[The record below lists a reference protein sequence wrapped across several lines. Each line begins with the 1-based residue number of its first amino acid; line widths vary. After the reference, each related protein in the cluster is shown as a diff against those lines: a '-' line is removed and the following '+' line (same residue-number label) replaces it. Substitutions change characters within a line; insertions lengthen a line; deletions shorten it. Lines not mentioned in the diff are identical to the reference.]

1 MPEIG
6 QTLSHYRIIE
16 KIGGGGMGVI
26 YKAEDTRLGRSVA
39 LKFLPEELANDRQAL
54 DRFKL
59 EAKAASALNHSNICT
74 IYDIDESE
82 GRPFIA
88 MELLE
93 GHTLKERIAQGKFK
107 ADELLDVAIQITD
120 ALDAAHAKG
129 ITHRDIKPANI
140 FITRGG
146 QAKIL
151 DFGVAKVPPARKEG
165 AETTV
170 ATGQF
175 LTSPGVAVGTIA
187 YMSPEQARGE
197 DIDARSDLF
206 SIGALLYEMA
216 TGVLPFQGHN
226 PAAVLSA
233 IVYKPHSP
241 LPAIPSSIASVI
253 DRAMEKDRQVRYQTA
268 ADLRADL
275 MRAKRE
281 TDSTRLLLSSQ
292 SGMRPGLHDVPTPE
306 LSWVAQRSKSLIVLL
321 SLFVVLGILIYR
333 SRAILLGFFFNNA
346 ADETVSFLPL
356 TDQPGPEYFPSMSP
370 DGKTFAY
377 AAKTAGNW
385 DIMQARVGGRM
396 QMNLTGDCPQD
407 DTQPA
412 FSPNGELIA
421 FRSERNGGGIYVMG
435 ATGESPRRLTDFG
448 YNPAWSPDGR
458 RILVATESIT
468 RPEDRAATESR
479 LWVVEYPSGTKRRL
493 YNGDAVQ
500 AQWSPGGKRIAF
512 WAIDS
517 KGGRDIWTMAAE
529 IPDGA
534 NPQPVRVSE
543 VGFINWNPVWDP
555 VGNALYFSSDR
566 SGSMSLWRVPV
577 DEQSGRVLGR
587 AEMVATP
594 STDSAHISLSE
605 DGRRL
610 AYVQY
615 TFTANLYKVQFDSV
629 SELAKGEPVSIT
641 QGSRKATR
649 PDLSPNGEWLAFNTW
664 AKQEDLFVVKTDG
677 SGLSQ
682 LMDDAYQDR
691 GPRWS
696 PDGKRLAF
704 FSNRS
709 GKYEAWT
716 IAFDGSDLRQITN
729 HPDNMVVSPFWSP
742 DGTRL
747 ACTIYGIRSILVNL
761 QQPEKR
767 ETPLNVEVQNFH
779 GYFQAWSWSRDGRTI
794 AGYLIN
800 PDGSEAGIGIYSIDL
815 NKFEKLT
822 TYGMDPVWLSDDRR
836 LLFYNDG
843 RIDILN
849 IDTKKTHPILSLGGP
864 QTVAKRG
871 FALSRDD
878 RVIYFSQSTTE
889 ADIWLLNRERRRRE

>member
-1 MPEIG
+1 
-6 QTLSHYRIIE
+6 
-16 KIGGGGMGVI
+16 MGVI
-26 YKAEDTRLGRSVA
+26 YKAEDTRLGRFVA
-39 LKFLPEELANDRQAL
+39 LKFLPEELAKDRQAL

-59 EAKAASALNHSNICT
+59 EARAASALNHPNICT
-74 IYDIDESE
+74 IYDIDDSE
-82 GRPFIA
+82 GRTFIA

-93 GHTLKERIAQGKFK
+93 GQTLKERIAQGKIK
-107 ADELLDVAIQITD
+107 AEELLDVAIQLTD
-120 ALDAAHAKG
+120 ALHAAHAKG

-140 FITRGG
+140 FVTRSG

-151 DFGVAKVPPARKEG
+151 DFGIAKVHVTQREG
-165 AETTV
+165 LETTAV
-170 ATGQF
+170 TSQF

-197 DIDARSDLF
+197 EIDARSDLF
-206 SIGALLYEMA
+206 STGALLYEMA
-216 TGVLPFQGHN
+216 TGVLPFQGRN

-233 IVYKPHSP
+233 IAYKPHSP

-281 TDSTRLLLSSQ
+281 VDSTRLLVSSQ
-292 SGMRPGLHDVPTPE
+292 SETRSGLHDMPAPE
-306 LSWVAQRSKSLIVLL
+306 LSWVARRSKRLTILL
-321 SLFVVLGILIYR
+321 ALLVVLGILLYR
-333 SRAILLGFFFNNA
+333 SRAILIGFLFNNA
-346 ADETVSFLPL
+346 AGETVSFIPL

-377 AAKTAGNW
+377 AAKTEGNW
-385 DIMQARVGGRM
+385 DIILARVGGRM
-396 QMNLTGDCPQD
+396 PINLTGACLQD

-412 FSPNGELIA
+412 FSPNGEWIA

-448 YNPAWSPDGR
+448 YNPAWSPDGQ

-479 LWVVEYPSGTKRRL
+479 LWVVEYPVGTKRQL
-493 YNGDAVQ
+493 YKGDAVQ
-500 AQWSPGGKRIAF
+500 PQWSPSGKRIAF
-512 WAIDS
+512 WAIDTN
-517 KGGRDIWTMAAE
+517 GGRDIWTIPAE
-529 IPDGA
+529 IPDGI
-534 NPQPVRVSE
+534 NPQPARVTK

-555 VGNALYFSSDR
+555 AGNGLYFSSDQ

-577 DEQSGRVLGR
+577 DEQSGQVLGR

-594 STDSAHISLSE
+594 STDSSHISLSQ

-629 SELAKGEPVSIT
+629 SELAKGEPAYIT

-649 PDLSPNGEWLAFNTW
+649 PALSPDGEWLAFNTW
-664 AKQEDLFVVKTDG
+664 AKQEDLFVVKPDG
-677 SGLSQ
+677 SGLRQ

-716 IAFDGSDLRQITN
+716 IGFDGSDLRQMTN
-729 HPDNMVVSPFWSP
+729 YPEHMVVSPFWSP

-747 ACTIYGIRSILVNL
+747 ACTIYGIRSILIDL
-761 QQPEKR
+761 QAPDRR
-767 ETPLNVEVQNFH
+767 ETPLNVEVPNFS
-779 GYFQAWSWSRDGRTI
+779 GYFQAWSWSRDGKTI

-800 PDGSEAGIGIYSIDL
+800 PDGSEAGIGIYSLDSI
-815 NKFEKLT
+815 KFEKLT
-822 TYGMDPVWLSDDRR
+822 NYGMDPVWLSDNRR

-843 RIDILN
+843 GIDILER
-849 IDTKKTHPILSLGGP
+849 DTKKTHTVLSLGIP

-889 ADIWLLNRERRRRE
+889 ADIWLLNHEPRPRE